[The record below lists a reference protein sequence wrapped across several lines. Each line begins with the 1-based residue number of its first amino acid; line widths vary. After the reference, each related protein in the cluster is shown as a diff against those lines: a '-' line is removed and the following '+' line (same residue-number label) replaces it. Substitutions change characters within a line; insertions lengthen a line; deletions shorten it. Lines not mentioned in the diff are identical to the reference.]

1 MKKARDSMATET
13 VEAYRVF
20 CDRKGCTANIL
31 VEDQDTDIQLLPG
44 EWLQG
49 SVVGIDPDGD
59 GTEDQLAEI
68 PWVACKPT
76 HVRFAVLNVL
86 GRAEEAEVKPPK
98 VKVKAEESKA

>member
-31 VEDQDTDIQLLPG
+31 VENQDTDIQLLPG

-49 SVVGIDPDGD
+49 SVVGIDPDG
-59 GTEDQLAEI
+59 GTEDQLAEL

-98 VKVKAEESKA
+98 SKAAESKA